1 MEKKEKDLTKS
12 QIKELSKQLSDEV
25 LKFQKALFKL
35 ERDINMMQNGDGVT
49 PFWNGKAAC
58 DWTKS
63 CLAHI
68 DHDKVLLEHLEK
80 CSDYLTASVNGGSS
94 L

>member
-49 PFWNGKAAC
+49 PYWNGKSAC
-58 DWTKS
+58 DWGG
-63 CLAHI
+63 
-68 DHDKVLLEHLEK
+68 
-80 CSDYLTASVNGGSS
+80 YLIQLFIGNQEYSAI
-94 L
+94 